1 MNMILVCGSGSS
13 VDEMCNFLCETGKF
27 GVQLFSHGLD
37 MASGVI
43 SAMRPELLIIHIPD
57 MMDSSYLTLVRI
69 QNEEPMLKMMAMGS
83 AADYST
89 FTTKFMGTPIEQLA
103 SPFQKKEGLAAI
115 CRAVGISFSE
125 VKDAIPPDAMSM
137 PGLPGM
143 PGMPGAGSQYNSAK
157 RTIMVIDDNA
167 MTLRSMKGLL
177 EDEFN
182 VMIANSGPK
191 AFKMMERQVP
201 SLILL
206 DYEMPEMD
214 GRAVMQK
221 LRMDESLFLVPV
233 IFLTGVNDRDHISA
247 ALALR
252 PAGYLLKPVAKARLL
267 STIDSTLEATANL
280 GAGGADLFSDEA
292 IPFI

>member
-13 VDEMCNFLCETGKF
+13 VDEMSNFLRETGKF
-27 GVQLFSHGLD
+27 GVQIFGHGLD
-37 MASGVI
+37 MAAGVI
-43 SAMRPELLIIHIPD
+43 SAMRPELLIINISN

-69 QNEEPMLKMMAMGS
+69 QNEEPMLKMLAMGN
-83 AADYST
+83 AAEYSE
-89 FTTKFMGTPIEQLA
+89 FTTKFMGTPINQLA

-115 CRAVGISFSE
+115 CRAMGIPFSE
-125 VKDAIPPDAMSM
+125 IKDALPADA
-137 PGLPGM
+137 GIGM
-143 PGMPGAGSQYNSAK
+143 PGMPGMLGGVPEFNNARK
-157 RTIMVIDDNA
+157 TIMIIDDNA

-201 SLILL
+201 NLILL

-221 LRMDESLFLVPV
+221 LRTYETLFMVPV
-233 IFLTGVNDRDHISA
+233 IFLTGVNDREHISA
-247 ALALR
+247 ALAMR

-267 STIDSTLEATANL
+267 STIESALEASSNL
-280 GAGGADLFSDEA
+280 TGGPEA
-292 IPFI
+292 FGNEEVPFF